1 MPFVFARSASM
12 NDTNRELLA
21 AERRGRELARRET
34 AAGSTWILE
43 AGDSA
48 DGRCLMAAARWA
60 MRLGAEVR
68 LRLTQSTPPSPLWQS
83 LSESCRRQG
92 IVDES
97 QPGIGNSGYI
107 VRGGDKKNIGSLPD
121 DNDVWKAS
129 LAVSPRFVI
138 LAADSHE
145 AVTCAQ
151 CREIDRVAIRDFA
164 VPGVCLMENAAI
176 AATAVAVNMLPP
188 RPATVLVAVGGGNN
202 GGDGLVMARGL
213 ALLGFD
219 VEVALLKPRE
229 SISGDAGVNLDLLGD
244 FPDVTVHA
252 IHDAPAEIRR
262 LLRGKSLVVDALL
275 GTGFK
280 GGLSPQFRDAILHIN
295 AAGILVLALDLP
307 SGLNGDSGEVAD
319 VAIRA
324 ERTITFAAVKTG
336 LRRGDGPSHCGKMLY
351 LGDIG
356 APTAAYPV

>member
-1 MPFVFARSASM
+1 MIDS
-12 NDTNRELLA
+12 NRELLA
-21 AERRGRELARRET
+21 AERRGRELVRREV

-43 AGDSA
+43 AGDNA

-68 LRLTQSTPPSPLWQS
+68 LRLTQPASPSPLWQD

-92 IVDES
+92 MVDAS
-97 QPGIGNSGYI
+97 RPGTGNGGYLL
-107 VRGGDKKNIGSLPD
+107 RGGGKKTIETLPVEMD
-121 DNDVWKAS
+121 AWNAS
-129 LAVSPRFVI
+129 LVASPGFVA
-138 LAADSHE
+138 LATDRHKAM
-145 AVTCAQ
+145 TCAQ
-151 CREIDRVAIRDFA
+151 CREIDRVAIQDFA

-176 AATAVAVNMLPP
+176 AATAVAVDMLPP
-188 RPATVLVAVGGGNN
+188 HPGPVLVAVGGGNN

-213 ALLGFD
+213 SLLGFD

-229 SISGDAGVNLDLLGD
+229 SISGDAGINLDLLSD
-244 FPDVTVHA
+244 FPAVAIHA
-252 IHDAPAEIRR
+252 VHDAPGEIQG

-295 AAGILVLALDLP
+295 AAGIPVLALDLP
-307 SGLNGDSGEVAD
+307 SGLNGDSGEAAD
-319 VAIRA
+319 AAIRA
-324 ERTITFAAVKTG
+324 DRTITFAAVKTG
-336 LRRGDGPSHCGKMLY
+336 LRTADGPAHCGRMLY